1 MKLRW
6 LLVAAG
12 ALLVVLAGALAA
24 LPWLVDTPKV
34 QAYISQQASQALG
47 RPVRFAS
54 LSIALLPRPA
64 VRLRGLSVA
73 DDPRFGATPF
83 LTVEEGR
90 LAMRLRPLLSGRVEL
105 THLTLDGLRAEIVE
119 DGGRLNIATLG
130 AGASAPRAAPKPGGG
145 PAAGGPA
152 VAGLLSQVR
161 IANGALRYQR
171 RGARG
176 GEWRLEDIAVTLA
189 ITGRGDGLAVEGRAV
204 GQPGAIHLR
213 IAEGTLSLAAGRPLA
228 EAPLRARVDLEAGDV
243 AALAAA
249 LFGSPTVAGP
259 IKARLELGGTVAK
272 PAATGELRFE
282 RLNLS
287 EQRPQCSRP
296 SRRTLA
302 LQDLR
307 VPVTLLP
314 ARLESQPLRAQV
326 AGGSLSVSVTAD
338 LQTVPGALVRTLALR
353 DISAKGVQLSPI
365 LVDYLCQSYA
375 VSGPLDLTG
384 EALLRPAD
392 PWRTLGGA
400 GRLQIGHGKVV
411 GAGALRVLR
420 DVAELAGVL
429 TPLFAGEKELRPGN
443 SPLDFDAITATYRIA
458 GGVVSTEDLLYRSRA
473 MTVAGAGTYRLLD
486 GWVDMAVTLSSGR
499 TQVKAEV
506 TGSSAGTLRVIPTAI
521 RSGERGGIRK
531 LLERLLR

>member
-12 ALLVVLAGALAA
+12 ALLLVVVGALAA

-54 LSIALLPRPA
+54 LSIELLPRPA

-73 DDPRFGATPF
+73 DDPRFGAAPF

-90 LAMRLRPLLSGRVEL
+90 FGLRLRPLFSGRVEL
-105 THLTLDGLRAEIVE
+105 TDLTLDRLRVEIVE

-130 AGASAPRAAPKPGGG
+130 AGASAARSAPRPAGGVAAGA
-145 PAAGGPA
+145 PAA
-152 VAGLLSQVR
+152 AGLVSQVR
-161 IANGALRYQR
+161 IANGALRYQK

-189 ITGRGDGLAVEGRAV
+189 INARGDGLALEGRAV
-204 GQPGAIHLR
+204 AQPGAIRLR
-213 IAEGTLSLAAGRPLA
+213 IAEGTLALGAGRPLA
-228 EAPLRARVDLEAGDV
+228 EAPLRARVDIEARDV

-249 LFGSPTVAGP
+249 LLASPALAGP
-259 IKARLELGGTVAK
+259 VKGRLELGGTASQ

-282 RLNLS
+282 RLALS
-287 EQRPQCSRP
+287 EQRPQCP
-296 SRRTLA
+296 PPTRRMLA

-307 VPVTLLP
+307 VPVALAP
-314 ARLESQPLRAQV
+314 ARLESRPLQAQV
-326 AGGSLSVSVTAD
+326 AGGSLSMSVTAD
-338 LQTVPGALVRTLALR
+338 LQTAPVAAIKTLTLR
-353 DISAKGVQLSPI
+353 GISVKGVQLSLL
-365 LVDYLCQSYA
+365 LVDYLCLGYA

-400 GRLQIGHGKVV
+400 GQLQIGRGKVV
-411 GAGALRVLR
+411 GVGALRVLR
-420 DVAELAGVL
+420 EVAALAGVL
-429 TPLFAGEKELRPGN
+429 TPLLAGEKEPHPGD

-458 GGVVSTEDLLYRSRA
+458 GGVVSTDDLLYRSGA
-473 MTVAGAGTYRLLD
+473 MTLAGAGTYGLLD
-486 GWVDMAVTLSSGR
+486 GRVDMAVTLTSGR
-499 TQVKAEV
+499 TQVKAQV
-506 TGSSAGTLRVIPTAI
+506 TGSSAGSLRVIPTGI